1 LLARRKVIEYSTDL
15 VILGVPLV
23 RAGSFLQPLLEL
35 RNCEEILPLLSFRHL
50 ASVSWGGKSCGR
62 CTTTYSDNRRNKLD
76 KEIVELEERGIEMIE
91 EVDDK
96 AFDMRTVVIL
106 ENLSK

>member
-1 LLARRKVIEYSTDL
+1 MAFESVEVNTTHFVVLGLPLAVL
-15 VILGVPLV
+15 VMFFVPCHI
-23 RAGSFLQPLLEL
+23 L

-76 KEIVELEERGIEMIE
+76 KAIVELEERGIEMIE